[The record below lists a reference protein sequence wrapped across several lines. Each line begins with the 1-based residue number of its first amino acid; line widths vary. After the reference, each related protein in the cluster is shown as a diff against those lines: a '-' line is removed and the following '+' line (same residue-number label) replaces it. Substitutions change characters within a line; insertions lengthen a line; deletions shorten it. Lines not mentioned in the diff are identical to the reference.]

1 MKENITSNNYIA
13 QFVGNMIDDNL
24 VEAKKSLEG
33 AIMEKFTD
41 LIKTTSKD
49 LNKE

>member
-1 MKENITSNNYIA
+1 MKNNTTSNNYIA

-24 VEAKKSLEG
+24 VEAKKALEG

-41 LIKTTSKD
+41 LITATSED